1 MTKHIFVTGAAGFI
15 GYHAAMQLKQRGDH
29 VIGFDNFNDYYS
41 VKLKRD
47 RANEL
52 LKAGVKVHEGD
63 VQDFENLKKTVENHQ
78 TTHLLHL
85 AAQAGVR
92 YSLQNPS
99 SYLKSNVDGFL
110 NILEVCREYPS
121 IKLIYASSSS
131 VYGLNKKLPYC
142 IEDRTDRQAS
152 LYGVT
157 KKANELM
164 AQTYHHLFD
173 IPVVGLRFF
182 TVYGPWG
189 RPDMAYF
196 SFTKAILEN
205 RPIEIFNHGHM
216 RRDFT
221 YIDDIIAGV
230 LAAIDCGLNF
240 GLFNLGHHHPEELG
254 HMIAILEKELGVQ
267 AKKILLP
274 MQPGDVLSTFAD
286 IRESTEQLGFS
297 PKVSLEEGLSHFVRW
312 YRKYFEIFR

>member
-1 MTKHIFVTGAAGFI
+1 MAKRVFVTGAAGFI
-15 GYHAAMQLKQRGDH
+15 GYHTAMQLKQRGDH

-41 VKLKRD
+41 PKLKRD
-47 RANEL
+47 RAHEL
-52 LKAGVKVHEGD
+52 LKADIKVLEGD
-63 VQDFENLKKTVENHQ
+63 VQDFAALKEAIENHQ

-110 NILEVCREYPS
+110 NVLEVCREYPS

-131 VYGLNKKLPYC
+131 VYGLNKKLPYS
-142 IEDRTDRQAS
+142 IEDRTDKQAS

-157 KKANELM
+157 KKTNELM

-173 IPVVGLRFF
+173 IAAIGLRFF

-205 RPIEIFNHGHM
+205 KPIEVFNYGHM
-216 RRDFT
+216 HRDFT
-221 YIDDIIAGV
+221 YIDDIVDGILGAV
-230 LAAIDCGLNF
+230 DCNLNY
-240 GLFNLGHHHPEELG
+240 GLFNLGHHRPEELA
-254 HMIAILEKELGVQ
+254 HMIAVLERELGIK
-267 AKKILLP
+267 ANKILIP
-274 MQPGDVLSTFAD
+274 MQLGDVLSTFAD
-286 IRESTEQLGFS
+286 IRESSEQLGFS
-297 PKVSLEEGLSHFVRW
+297 PKVSLEEGLSYFVRW
-312 YRKYFEIFR
+312 YKQYF